1 MTLQELSAMI
11 TNGFEPMVEVHSI
24 DPSIYL
30 IFCCIN
36 DQRQPLLTSAGDT
49 LKCRSRS
56 APLDQLRETGLHQ
69 ADFVHRNAYDE
80 MIGFSHDNRPTEHR
94 ETVKLQPLPKMAN
107 G

>member
-1 MTLQELSAMI
+1 
-11 TNGFEPMVEVHSI
+11 
-24 DPSIYL
+24 
-30 IFCCIN
+30 
-36 DQRQPLLTSAGDT
+36 
-49 LKCRSRS
+49 
-56 APLDQLRETGLHQ
+56 LHQ